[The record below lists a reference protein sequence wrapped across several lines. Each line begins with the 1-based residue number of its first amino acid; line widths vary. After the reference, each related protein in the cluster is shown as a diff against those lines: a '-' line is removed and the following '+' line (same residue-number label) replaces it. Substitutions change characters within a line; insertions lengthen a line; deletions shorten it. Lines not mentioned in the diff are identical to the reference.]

1 MVVERSG
8 IISIVVLLF
17 VTLALFEYSTVLGEV
32 IYGPGDRVRYRYVI
46 RTVNETCIW
55 VIRITIEWVNETHVK
70 YSGGL
75 EGLVSGGSLCQSLP
89 TLLILG
95 LSLESEKPVELNA
108 TTPVS
113 RRIIINPSYT
123 GTYTYENVTVTYYK
137 GILVSYYQN
146 ATTPVV
152 GQYELIIIDTSVEEL
167 KALLTPATSPTTTT
181 TSPPTPTATPPL
193 SPTETTQTTAYWTPS
208 PTSTPLATTS
218 PLITR
223 ESPSRTTTPPSGDVN
238 TYLIFGVAVVI
249 IALLIAF
256 LVARRKR

>member
-8 IISIVVLLF
+8 IISVVVLLF
-17 VTLALFEYSTVLGEV
+17 VTLALSEYSMVLGEV
-32 IYGPGDRVRYRYVI
+32 IYRPGDWVRYRYVI
-46 RTVNETCIW
+46 RTVNETCTW
-55 VIRITIEWVNETHVK
+55 VFRITIEWVNETHVK

-75 EGLVSGGSLCQSLP
+75 EGLVSGGDLCRSLT

-95 LSLESEKPVELNA
+95 LSLESEKPVELNT
-108 TTPVS
+108 TTPAS
-113 RRIIINPSYT
+113 KRAIINPYYT
-123 GTYTYENVTVTYYK
+123 GAYTYENTTVIYYK
-137 GILVSYYQN
+137 GVLVSYYSN

-152 GQYELIIIDTSVEEL
+152 GQYEVIIIDTSIEEL
-167 KALLTPATSPTTTT
+167 KALLTPTTSPTTTT
-181 TSPPTPTATPPL
+181 TLPPTPTVTSQL
-193 SPTETTQTTAYWTPS
+193 SPTQATQTTAYWTPS

-223 ESPSRTTTPPSGDVN
+223 ESPSRTTIPPSGDVD